1 MIYVTSDTHFCHN
14 KPFIYEDRGF
24 KNIEEMNNTIIENW
38 NKLVKPD
45 DTVIHLGDVMLN
57 DNEQGI
63 KCLESLNGKITIII
77 GNHDTNQRINLYK
90 AAKNVTNVEFG
101 SRLNY
106 KGYSFF
112 CSHYPSICSN
122 FDMGR
127 PLKEQ
132 VINLCGHSHATNHF
146 IDMSE
151 DKGYIYHCELDAQ
164 NMHPISIDNIIY
176 NVNNYYNLRVHGKKY
191 NSYVLL

>member
-24 KNIEEMNNTIIENW
+24 KSIEEMNDTIIENW

-90 AAKNVTNVEFG
+90 SAKNVTNVEFG

-122 FDMGR
+122 FDMDA
-127 PLKEQ
+127 PLKKQ
-132 VINLCGHSHATNHF
+132 VINLCGHSHTVNHF
-146 IDMSE
+146 ADMDK
-151 DKGYIYHCELDAQ
+151 DKGYIYHCELDAH
-164 NMHPISIDNIIY
+164 NMYPVSIDTIIY
-176 NVNNYYNLRVHGKKY
+176 NVNSFYDLYKERN
-191 NSYVLL
+191 

>member
-24 KNIEEMNNTIIENW
+24 KSIEEMNDTIIENW

-90 AAKNVTNVEFG
+90 SAKNVTNVEFG

-122 FDMGR
+122 FDMDA
-127 PLKEQ
+127 PLKKQ
-132 VINLCGHSHATNHF
+132 VINLCGHSHTVNHF
-146 IDMSE
+146 ADMDK
-151 DKGYIYHCELDAQ
+151 DKGYIYHCELDAHS
-164 NMHPISIDNIIY
+164 MYPVSIDTIIY
-176 NVNNYYNLRVHGKKY
+176 NVNSFYDLYKERD
-191 NSYVLL
+191 